1 MKTISIVNQKGGV
14 GKTTTAM
21 NIGAALNRLGR
32 KVLLID
38 LDPQG
43 NLSTYLGWNPVQQ
56 SLTANDLIYFAA
68 SGRPLPDSFAQ
79 TSAEGIEYIP
89 ANRLL
94 ASAVSILG
102 TDPDSQGV
110 LARLLKEPPFQHY
123 DYILIDCKPSLDLL
137 VTNALAASD
146 SVLVPVQAEL
156 FALTAVSEVMETIR
170 RTKAYNPKLE
180 VEGFLL
186 TMYRAQTTM
195 SKEVRQALEQNF
207 GEAVFPTPISFSAE
221 AGKSTAR
228 QESISASLKL
238 GQEYMEAARHI
249 ERRSC

>member
-14 GKTTTAM
+14 GKTTTTM
-21 NIGAALNRLGR
+21 NIGAALHRLGR
-32 KVLLID
+32 KVLLIN

-43 NLSTYLGWNPVQQ
+43 NLSTYLGWEQTGQ
-56 SLTANDLIYFAA
+56 DLTANDLIYFAA
-68 SGRPLPDSFAQ
+68 SGRPLPENFAQ
-79 TSAEGIEYIP
+79 VSAEGIDYIP

-110 LARLLKEPPFQHY
+110 LARLLKEPSFQTY

-156 FALTAVSEVMETIR
+156 FALTAVGEVMETVR
-170 RTKAYNPKLE
+170 RTKAYNPRLE

-186 TMYRAQTTM
+186 TMYRSQTTM
-195 SKEVRQALEQNF
+195 SREVRQALEQSF

-228 QESISASLKL
+228 QESIAENQKL
-238 GQEYMEAARHI
+238 GQEYMDAARHI
-249 ERRSC
+249 ERRAC